1 MKALRRSKY
10 LRSLSYELDDL
21 SLMEEFH
28 EATKFFPDT
37 TLPATL
43 PRVVSYL
50 TERRAIVETAHN
62 RKVYRYADKIAL
74 PAPAGTLMSL
84 EKCLARRR
92 TARRFGHTA
101 LGLEKLSAL
110 LYRAI
115 APTRE
120 VTLSD
125 EQGLRLMTRPYASG
139 GGLYPIEIYP
149 VLMNVA
155 EHSVQVTHY
164 DPFAHQLSV
173 IGTPS
178 RAEVLQAFGDVEE
191 RLNAAS
197 VVFVLTS
204 VTERTA
210 VKYGM
215 RGYRFALLEAG
226 QIAQNLSLCAVSE
239 GLGSLPWG
247 GYADDDVGRLLGIDN
262 VREIVVHLLSIGE
275 VAA

>member
-1 MKALRRSKY
+1 LAIRR
-10 LRSLSYELDDL
+10 
-21 SLMEEFH
+21 
-28 EATKFFPDT
+28 
-37 TLPATL
+37 
-43 PRVVSYL
+43 
-50 TERRAIVETAHN
+50 
-62 RKVYRYADKIAL
+62 
-74 PAPAGTLMSL
+74 
-84 EKCLARRR
+84 
-92 TARRFGHTA
+92 
-101 LGLEKLSAL
+101 SAL

>member
-1 MKALRRSKY
+1 
-10 LRSLSYELDDL
+10 LSYELDDL
-21 SLMEEFH
+21 SLMEQFH
-28 EATKFFPDT
+28 EATKFYPDT

-50 TERRAIVETAHN
+50 TDQRAILETAHN
-62 RKVYRYADKIAL
+62 RKAYRYADKIVL
-74 PAPAGTLMSL
+74 PGTAGTSMSL
-84 EKCLARRR
+84 EKCLTRRR
-92 TARRFGHTA
+92 TARRFGNTA
-101 LGLEKLSAL
+101 LGLEKLAAL
-110 LYRAI
+110 LNSAV

-120 VTLSD
+120 ITLSY
-125 EQGLRLMTRPYASG
+125 EKGLRLMTRPYASG

-155 EHSVQVTHY
+155 GLPVQVTHY

-178 RAEVLQAFGDVEE
+178 RADVLRAFGDVED

-210 VKYGM
+210 VKYSM

-247 GYADDDVGRLLGIDN
+247 GYTDDEVGQLLGIDN

-275 VAA
+275 VVA